1 MTNRSVYAAVL
12 TAALLALGASQPALA
27 ANTAAFDTQ
36 IVETV
41 QDQELANFK
50 FKKFKYKKFGGK
62 KFAKKKFF
70 YGY

>member
-1 MTNRSVYAAVL
+1 MTNRTVYAAIL
-12 TAALLALGASQPALA
+12 TAALLALGVSQPVLA
-27 ANTAAFDTQ
+27 ATPSAFDTQ

-50 FKKFKYKKFGGK
+50 FKKYKHKKFGSK